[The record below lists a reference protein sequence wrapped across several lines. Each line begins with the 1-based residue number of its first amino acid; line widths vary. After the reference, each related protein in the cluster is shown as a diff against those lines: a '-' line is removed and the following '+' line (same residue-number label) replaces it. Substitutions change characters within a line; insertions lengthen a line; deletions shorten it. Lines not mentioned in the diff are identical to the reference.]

1 MGITLSRTLRG
12 RPKTRVVEWP
22 VQDREVAP
30 LETLNELLEYKE
42 QPLLCAVEPLS
53 DAVKRG
59 RPGEP
64 RTIFCHD
71 MGGGYCEDRFI
82 YGCNQANGY
91 RFHHWQI
98 IDTFIYY
105 SHHMVTIPPPGWISA
120 AHKHGVKVLGTFIL
134 GEEDIKTLNRVRG
147 SGLVPQVAAQLARV
161 ASMGWFDGWL
171 ISIGCKVDASCV
183 PFLKDLLRTTTTETH
198 KAVPGSLVIWYDA
211 VDIDGKSE
219 PQNELNRKNSC
230 FLDLCDGIFLNFHW
244 TEVML
249 RKSAQIAGD
258 RKVDVYA
265 GVDVY
270 ARGTSYPGGYDM
282 YKAVQLVRRCGL
294 SAAVFAAAWVYE
306 TQEKKKFEKNQY
318 RLWNFPDDC
327 CSEFRLTKLPLSTCF
342 CQGFGKHTFADGQ
355 RESSRAWF
363 NLHKQQLQPRDQ
375 GNALCDTCC
384 SVKLHTDDAYN
395 GGGCLRVLF
404 KRNRRFP
411 DAKPY
416 IRLFGC
422 EFPLGSLAV
431 SYTFKNISSCIKV
444 GQDIAL
450 VLKAKNV
457 AGETEEIFL
466 GLTVGLPD
474 GDNYT
479 VTQEIIKLPDASQA
493 VPGTYWL
500 TRKYLLEDL
509 RGAGGAI
516 LEEIGLHFFCIGTEA
531 NVCLLGQL
539 DVKRP
544 AVAKAASSDDSS
556 SGDDEP
562 EKKRQREER
571 YGLDTMEA
579 E

>member
-171 ISIGCKVDASCV
+171 ISIGCKV
-183 PFLKDLLRTTTTETH
+183 
-198 KAVPGSLVIWYDA
+198 
-211 VDIDGKSE
+211 
-219 PQNELNRKNSC
+219 
-230 FLDLCDGIFLNFHW
+230 
-244 TEVML
+244 
-249 RKSAQIAGD
+249 
-258 RKVDVYA
+258 
-265 GVDVY
+265 
-270 ARGTSYPGGYDM
+270 
-282 YKAVQLVRRCGL
+282 AVQLVRRCGL

>member
-282 YKAVQLVRRCGL
+282 YK
-294 SAAVFAAAWVYE
+294 
-306 TQEKKKFEKNQY
+306 
-318 RLWNFPDDC
+318 
-327 CSEFRLTKLPLSTCF
+327 
-342 CQGFGKHTFADGQ
+342 

>member
-1 MGITLSRTLRG
+1 MGIPLSRTWRD
-12 RPKTRVVEWP
+12 RPRTRVVKWAP
-22 VQDREVAP
+22 DREVAP
-30 LETLNELLEYKE
+30 LETLDELLGFEK
-42 QPLLCAVEPLS
+42 QPFLCAVEPLS
-53 DAVKRG
+53 DAVRRA

-71 MGGGYCEDRFI
+71 MDGGYREDRFI
-82 YGCNQANGY
+82 YGCEESNGY

-105 SHHMVTIPPPGWISA
+105 AHHMVTIPPPGWISA

-134 GEEDIKTLNRVRG
+134 GEKDIKTINRVRG

-161 ASMGWFDGWL
+161 ASVGRFDGWL

-198 KAVPGSLVIWYDA
+198 KAVSGSLVIWYDA
-211 VDIDGKSE
+211 VDIDGMPE
-219 PQNELNRKNSC
+219 PHNELNGKNSC
-230 FLDLCDGIFLNFHW
+230 FLDLCDGIFLNFCW
-244 TEVML
+244 TEAML
-249 RKSAQIAGD
+249 RKSAQLAGD
-258 RKVDVYA
+258 RKADVYA

-270 ARGTSYPGGYDM
+270 ARGTLYRGGYDM
-282 YKAVQLVRRCGL
+282 YEAVQFARRCGL
-294 SAAVFAAAWVYE
+294 SAAVFAAGWVYE
-306 TQEKKKFEKNQY
+306 TQEKKNFGKNQY

-327 CSEFRLTKLPLSTCF
+327 CSEFRLTKLPLSTSF
-342 CQGFGKHTFADGQ
+342 CQGFGKQAFAAGQ
-355 RESSRAWF
+355 RVSSRAWF

-375 GNALCDTCC
+375 GNTLCDTCC
-384 SVKLHTDDAYN
+384 SVKLHTDDAYS
-395 GGGCLRVLF
+395 GGGSLRVLF
-404 KRNRRFP
+404 KRNRNFP

-431 SYTFKNISSCIKV
+431 SYTFKNVSSCITV

-466 GLTVGLPD
+466 GMTAGLPR

-479 VTQEIIKLPDASQA
+479 VTREIIRWPETPTD
-493 VPGTYWL
+493 VPGSHWL
-500 TRKYLLEDL
+500 TRKYVLEDL
-509 RGAGGAI
+509 RGAGGVI
-516 LEEIGLHFFCIGTEA
+516 LEEIGLHFFCVETEA

-539 DVKRP
+539 DVTRP
-544 AVAKAASSDDSS
+544 AGAKGASSDDSS
-556 SGDDEP
+556 SDDEP

-571 YGLDTMEA
+571 YGLDTMDVE
-579 E
+579 